1 MQYSTDCV
9 VKCCE
14 DLHRKLGIGLHF
26 LNQWAPEIY
35 LVNDSLKN
43 FVPYIKQAVERMNK
57 FKGSTGI
64 HICGHTRIAGK
75 KLLAQ
80 ESVDFGR

>member
-14 DLHRKLGIGLHF
+14 DLHRKLGIGFTLSEPMGSRDLLSKRQF
-26 LNQWAPEIY
+26 KEF
-35 LVNDSLKN
+35 

-57 FKGSTGI
+57 FQGQLEFIYVDIPGI
-64 HICGHTRIAGK
+64 CWEEV
-75 KLLAQ
+75 LAQ
-80 ESVDFGR
+80 ESVDFG